1 MKTLKFFLTFFAVLG
16 VLSAIALPAPAF
28 AAHLA
33 SPGCFGTTCNFKDP
47 IAMGCDAD
55 AYTVSQAEIPGVVR
69 AAVRYSPTCQAAWAR
84 GVNETTVS
92 GRTINAEIL
101 RSDGSFSSRLA
112 YYPTTAITSLMLYV
126 GSNTVK
132 AYATL
137 QESNGQIVN
146 TVATGFVHP

>member
-1 MKTLKFFLTFFAVLG
+1 MKTIKFFLTLFAVLG
-16 VLSAIALPAPAF
+16 VLSTIALPAPAF
-28 AAHLA
+28 AAPLS
-33 SPGCFGTTCNFKDP
+33 SPGCLGVTCNFKDP
-47 IAMGCDAD
+47 IALGCDAD

-84 GVNETTVS
+84 GVNLTTVP

-112 YYPTTAITSLMLYV
+112 FYPTTAITSLMLYV

-137 QESNGQIVN
+137 QESNGQIVS